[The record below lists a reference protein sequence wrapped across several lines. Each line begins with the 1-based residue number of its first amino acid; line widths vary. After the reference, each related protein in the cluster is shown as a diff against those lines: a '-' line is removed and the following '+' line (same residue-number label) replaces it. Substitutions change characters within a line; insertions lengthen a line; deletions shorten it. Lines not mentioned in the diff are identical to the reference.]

1 MIFISYRRDDLP
13 GGARSV
19 RDALAAGSARRRSSW
34 TSTICSPASDEELAK
49 AICDVF
55 LAIISPRRMEL
66 LATKTASGERDYV
79 REEIAAAL

>member
-1 MIFISYRRDDLP
+1 MSAMPLP
-13 GGARSV
+13 
-19 RDALAAGSARRRSSW
+19 AGSARHRSSW

-79 REEIAAAL
+79 REEIGAAL